1 MSAAARSDRLR
12 ALLAERIVVLDGAT
26 GTYLQGRDL
35 TARDFGGPEYEGCNE
50 HLVLTRPDV
59 IREMHEGYLAAGADI
74 IETDTFGGTRIVLG
88 EYGLQ
93 DKVREINATAARL
106 AREACAR
113 CETPDRPRFVAGSMG
128 PGTKTISVTGGVT
141 FEQVAAAYAE
151 QTAGLL
157 EGGADVLFLETQQDT
172 LNVKAALLGIDEG
185 AARAGRSVPV
195 VLSVSIETMGTMLAG
210 QSIEAVYVSV
220 AHRNLLAM
228 GLNCATGPDFMTD
241 HLRTLAAISRFPVSC
256 FPNAGLPDEEGRYN
270 ETPESLVAKVE
281 RFCAEGWV
289 NIIGGCCGTTAE
301 HIRLLAELARRH
313 RPRSAAPVRRTIVSG
328 IEVLPIEDDRRP
340 VVVGERTNVIGSRK
354 FKELVG
360 GGDLDQAAEVG
371 RRQVRGGAQ
380 VLDVCLANPDRDEL
394 TDMIAFLE
402 VLTRKVK
409 VPLMLDS
416 TDARV
421 LEEALKRCQ
430 GKAIVN
436 SINLEDG
443 EERFEKVVP
452 LIHRYGA
459 AVVVGCID
467 EHKQRGM
474 AVTRQR
480 KLEIA
485 ERSHRLLTEKY
496 GVAEE
501 DIIFDA
507 LVFPVGTGD
516 QNYVGAG
523 AETVEGVRLIKE
535 ALPRTKTVL
544 GISNVSFGLPTAGRE
559 ILNSVF
565 LYHCVRAGLDLAIV
579 NAEKLER
586 YPSIPEEER
595 RLAEDLIF
603 WRGADPVAAFAAH
616 FRGKSAT
623 VKRSDRSTL
632 PLDERLARYIIEGS
646 KDGLV
651 DDLNAKL
658 KEAKPLEIINGPLM
672 AGMDEVGRLFNNNE
686 LIVAEVLQSAEA
698 MKAAVAHLEPFME
711 KNESANKGTV
721 VLATVKGDVHD
732 IGKNLVEII
741 LGNNG
746 FRVINLGIK
755 VPPEELI
762 KAHREHR
769 PDLIGLSGLLVKSAQ
784 QMVVTAEDLK
794 AAGVRCPV
802 LVGGAAL
809 SAKFTASKIAPA
821 YTSLVC
827 YANDAMTGLDLAN
840 KLVSEE
846 TREAMAAKVQAEQ
859 ARLRAAPTR
868 TVAAGPAA
876 AAPLIR
882 HDQPVPTP
890 PDLKRHVLD
899 RFPLE
904 DVFPYVNPAMLY
916 GKHLGLRGNLE
927 TLLAQGDE
935 KARRLRERVAAV
947 ENEVL
952 ANGTMPA
959 RAAFKFFPAQSEGD
973 AILLYGPGH
982 QVVESFTFPRQS
994 TGEGLCLA
1002 DFVAPRST
1010 GVTDYVALFA
1020 VTCGGGVRELAER
1033 WKAEGHFLDSHIVQ
1047 ALAIESAEAFA
1058 ELLHRRLREMW
1069 GFPDPPEMTM
1079 QERFKARYRGVRVS
1093 FGYPACPRL
1102 EDQEKLFRVLD
1113 VESAIGVRLTE
1124 GYMMDPEASVSA
1136 LVFHHPEARYFVIA
1150 PGDLE
1155 AFERRAAGSG
1165 RGSS

>member
-1 MSAAARSDRLR
+1 MTRLR
-12 ALLAERIVVLDGAT
+12 ALLAERILVLDGAT

-35 TARDFGGPEYEGCNE
+35 GPADFGGEAYEGCNE

-59 IREMHEGYLAAGADI
+59 VRDMHEGYLAAGADI
-74 IETDTFGGTRIVLG
+74 VETNTFGGTRIPLA
-88 EYGLQ
+88 EYGLA

-106 AREACAR
+106 AREACAKF
-113 CETPDRPRFVAGSMG
+113 ETPDRPRFVAGSMG
-128 PGTKTISVTGGVT
+128 PGTKTISVTGGIT
-141 FEQVAAAYAE
+141 FDEVAAAFAE
-151 QTAGLL
+151 QTVGLV

-172 LNVKAALLGIDEG
+172 LNVKAALLGIDRG
-185 AARAGRSVPV
+185 FADAGRVLPI
-195 VLSVSIETMGTMLAG
+195 VLSVSIESMGTMLAG
-210 QSIEAVYVSV
+210 QSIEAAYVSV
-220 AHRNLLAM
+220 AHRDLLAM
-228 GLNCATGPDFMTD
+228 GMNCATGPDFMTD
-241 HLRTLAAISRFPVSC
+241 HLRTLAQISRFPVSC
-256 FPNAGLPDEEGRYN
+256 FPNAGLPDEEGCYN
-270 ETPESLVAKVE
+270 ETPELFVRKVE
-281 RFCAEGWV
+281 RFLAEGWV

-301 HIRLLAELARRH
+301 HVRALVELASRY
-313 RPRSAAPVRRTIVSG
+313 RPRTAAPVRRTVVSG

-340 VVVGERTNVIGSRK
+340 VIVGERTNVIGSRK
-354 FKELVG
+354 FKELVV
-360 GGDLDQAAEVG
+360 GGDLDQAAEIG

-394 TDMIAFLE
+394 ADMTAFLD

-416 TDARV
+416 TDHRV
-421 LEEALKRCQ
+421 LEQSLERCQ
-430 GKAIVN
+430 GKAIIN

-467 EHKQRGM
+467 EDKARGM
-474 AVTRQR
+474 AVTRER
-480 KLEIA
+480 KLQIA
-485 ERSHRLLTEKY
+485 ERSYRLLTEKY

-535 ALPRTKTVL
+535 ALPRTKTIL
-544 GISNVSFGLPTAGRE
+544 GISNVSFGLPAAGRE

-565 LYHCVRAGLDLAIV
+565 LYHCVKAGLDLAIV

-595 RLAEDLIF
+595 RLAEDLIH
-603 WRGADPVAAFAAH
+603 WRGDDPVAAFAAH
-616 FRGKSAT
+616 FRGKTA
-623 VKRSDRSTL
+623 VAKRSDRSAL

-651 DDLNAKL
+651 EDLAEKRTQ
-658 KEAKPLEIINGPLM
+658 AKPLEIINGPLM
-672 AGMDEVGRLFNNNE
+672 AGMDEVGRLFNDNE

-698 MKAAVAHLEPFME
+698 MKAAVAYLEPFME
-711 KNESANKGTV
+711 KTESATKGKV
-721 VLATVKGDVHD
+721 ILATVKGDVHD

-741 LGNNG
+741 LANNG
-746 FRVINLGIK
+746 FRVVNLGIK
-755 VPPEELI
+755 VPPEDLI
-762 KAHREHR
+762 AAFRTHR

-784 QMVVTAEDLK
+784 QMVVTAEDLR

-809 SAKFTASKIAPA
+809 SAKFTAAKIAPA
-821 YTSLVC
+821 YGELVC
-827 YANDAMTGLDLAN
+827 YANDAMQGLDLAN
-840 KLVSEE
+840 KLVDGR
-846 TREAMAAKVQAEQ
+846 TREAAAAEVQAAQ
-859 ARLRAAPTR
+859 ARLREAPAPAAKRAAPA
-868 TVAAGPAA
+868 VAS
-876 AAPLIR
+876 LIR
-882 HDQPVPTP
+882 HDQPIPTP

-904 DVFPYVNPAMLY
+904 EIFPYLNPAMLY

-927 TLLAQGDE
+927 ALLAAGDE

-947 ENEVL
+947 ENELL
-952 ANGTMPA
+952 ATGAMEA
-959 RAAFKFFPAQSEGD
+959 RAVYKFFPAQSEGET
-973 AILLYGPGH
+973 IFLYGPDRR
-982 QVVESFTFPRQS
+982 VVESFTFPRQS

-1002 DFVAPRST
+1002 DFVAPRGT
-1010 GVTDYVALFA
+1010 GLTDYAALFA
-1020 VTCGGGVRELAER
+1020 VSCGAGVRDVAER
-1033 WKAEGHFLDSHIVQ
+1033 WKAEGRFLDSHIVQ
-1047 ALAIESAEAFA
+1047 ALAIEGAEAFA

-1079 QERFKARYRGVRVS
+1079 SERFKARYRGVRVS

-1113 VESAIGVRLTE
+1113 VEGTIGVRLTE

-1136 LVFHHPEARYFVIA
+1136 LVFHHPEARYFVIP

-1155 AFERRAAGSG
+1155 AFERRLAAGG
-1165 RGSS
+1165 